1 MLFRSR
7 SMPDAPRYRRVRL
20 KISGEALMGGRDYGI
35 DPDRV
40 NRVAGEIAQI
50 HALGTEV
57 CLVVGAGNIFRGII
71 GAAQGIERATADY
84 MGMLATGIHAI
95 ALQRRCEMERLHTR
109 AMSDILM
116 ETVCEPHIGRRPGRQ
131 RETGAGGHLP

>member
-40 NRVAGEIAQI
+40 NRVAGEIAQV

-57 CLVVGAGNIFRGII
+57 CLVVGAGNIFRGIS

-84 MGMLATGIHAI
+84 MGMLATVINAL
-95 ALQRRCEMERLHTR
+95 ALQSACEKEGLHTR
-109 AMSDILM
+109 VLSDRKSTRLNSS
-116 ETVCEPHIGRRPGRQ
+116 H
-131 RETGAGGHLP
+131 